1 MSLIS
6 IIAILIAASLLASC
20 ASSTGRPKVQI
31 SQNRER
37 FTQKGT
43 PTQEQRVYAA
53 QTAASIPFQ
62 HSSVPENLSE
72 EEPRASSEAEATAPV
87 PPQSSNVPKNLSE
100 EASRV
105 RSAAQATAPA
115 QPPFSGIAGG
125 TSEREARA
133 TYTPQTT
140 VSATP
145 QSSRGPTRPSKAS
158 THVTQSTQVEK
169 VIGSKPVIG
178 DDSELRD

>member
-20 ASSTGRPKVQI
+20 ASTTGRPKVQI

-43 PTQEQRVYAA
+43 PTQEQRVYTA

-62 HSSVPENLSE
+62 PSSVPENLSE
-72 EEPRASSEAEATAPV
+72 EEPRASS
-87 PPQSSNVPKNLSE
+87 
-100 EASRV
+100 
-105 RSAAQATAPA
+105 AAQAIAAA
-115 QPPFSGIAGG
+115 QPPFSGIAEG

-145 QSSRGPTRPSKAS
+145 QSSRGPTRPSKAA